1 MIFFTF
7 FNFVTNV
14 KKIKFVIKLQMI
26 LPRVIKI
33 WYIKNDNYRLVIKD
47 YGL

>member
-1 MIFFTF
+1 M
-7 FNFVTNV
+7 
-14 KKIKFVIKLQMI
+14 KKLLILEML

-33 WYIKNDNYRLVIKD
+33 WYIKNDNYRLVIKN